1 MLPSIALARVPK
13 RKQLMRIGTFIWIA
27 VSLLATTC
35 LYAAGVTVVFVPS
48 DPASGP
54 YPSDSL
60 TVADSAQKTGRRVN
74 LPASDCAADRFGCI
88 LQPALNRLDGFN
100 PQPRIRVR
108 FSSAVNPATL
118 PNGIFFVALDNL
130 TADEIGLNKTGDTIR
145 INEVVYDPAT
155 LTAFAK
161 PDSSLD
167 QHRRYALVVTIA
179 VKDAAGDAVAAAPA
193 YVACQANPTQAGCP
207 QAADMAVIARAGI
220 SSSSVAAAT
229 VFTTASATAW
239 LERARDALAA
249 TDPAFKAGPVVDLAS
264 NPVAV
269 WHQQTGTD
277 SFTDSALPFAI
288 LQGISRIAFAT
299 YASPNYLNA
308 GQTIDM
314 PGTAA
319 ALAPATHTEQ
329 IQFNVFLPN
338 SPKPARGYPVV
349 IFGHGFS
356 SDRFSSPLAVAS
368 TFAAAG
374 YAVLGIDAVGHGF
387 GPRSSVTF
395 SGAKGQLEVPAP
407 GRGISQSSS
416 GAIAAGDGCQIL
428 IPLPVG
434 GRDCIQQTTVDLM
447 QLARTLRAGVDLDGD
462 GSVDLDGS
470 RMAYVGH
477 SLGGQYGTTFSAVDP
492 SIPVAAL
499 AGAAGTNTTITRM
512 SPSFIPSLAQYLGAV
527 APTLLNA
534 GSTFDGNWPLRNE
547 PVRVN
552 DVKGAIEVQEAFEKV
567 EWLSTAGEGLYFAPH
582 LKLSPLAGVPAKKV
596 LWQFPIGDRTNPNP
610 TETAMVRAAG
620 MQDSTRVYRTDLA
633 YAANPAVPIN
643 PHTIL
648 LDVGNAVNAPVAL
661 AAQAQVAGFVA
672 SGGASIPDPSASVAK
687 VFNVPN
693 LFEAPSTLPETL
705 NFLAFQLPALTSL
718 SISSAAAGG
727 PGFTFTLTGTGFA
740 SGSTVL
746 WNGRS
751 RTTSFSSAT
760 RLTATIPASD
770 LATAGT
776 APVTVVNPTPG
787 GGTSNAL
794 TFTITTGAFT
804 PAPAISSGGVVNAA
818 ASATQ
823 LAVAGSIASV
833 FGSNFTDSTV
843 AATSLPL
850 PATLAGVT
858 VQINGLAVPLF
869 AVSSQQI
876 NFQVPWYLQGQSQVT
891 ITILANGM
899 VSNPV
904 KTPLAPYSPGLFSTN
919 QQGTGQGVVAIGNTG
934 VIAAPLGMFPGS
946 RPVNRGETVVVY
958 CTGLGPVAAQPLTGS
973 ASAASVGATTSTT
986 PTATIGGVAAT
997 VSFSGLAPT
1006 LVGVY
1011 QVNIVVP
1018 TDTPVSD
1025 AVPLVLS
1032 IGGLDSNKVTIA
1044 VR

>member
-1 MLPSIALARVPK
+1 
-13 RKQLMRIGTFIWIA
+13 MRIGTFIWIA

>member
-1 MLPSIALARVPK
+1 
-13 RKQLMRIGTFIWIA
+13 MRIGTFIWIV
-27 VSLLATTC
+27 VSFLTTTC
-35 LYAAGVTVVFVPS
+35 LHAAGVTVVFAPS
-48 DPASGP
+48 DPALGP
-54 YPSDSL
+54 YPSDAL
-60 TVADSAQKTGRRVN
+60 TVADKAQKTGRRVN
-74 LPASDCAADRFGCI
+74 LPAPDCSVERFGCI
-88 LQPALNRLDGFN
+88 AQPALNRLDGFN
-100 PQPRIRVR
+100 PQPRIRIR
-108 FSSAVNPATL
+108 FTSAVNPSTL
-118 PNGIFFVALDNL
+118 PDGIFYVALDNL
-130 TADEIGLNKTGDTIR
+130 TTDELGLNKPGDTIR
-145 INEVVYDPAT
+145 LNEVVYDPAT
-155 LTAFAK
+155 FTAFAK
-161 PDSSLD
+161 PDTFLD
-167 QHRRYALVVTIA
+167 QHRRYALVVTVA
-179 VKDAAGDAVAAAPA
+179 VKDAVGDPVAADPA
-193 YVACQANPTQAGCP
+193 YVACKGDPTLPGCP
-207 QAADMAVIARAGI
+207 EAADMAVIGRAGI
-220 SSSSVAAAT
+220 SASSVAAAT

-239 LERARDALAA
+239 LERARDALAT
-249 TDPAFKAGPVVDLAS
+249 TDPAFKAGPVVDLTS
-264 NPVAV
+264 YPVAI
-269 WHQQTGTD
+269 WHQQTGSD

-319 ALAPATHTEQ
+319 ALAPAARTEQ
-329 IQFNVFLPN
+329 IQFNVFLPA
-338 SPKPARGYPVV
+338 SPKPAGGYPVV
-349 IFGHGFS
+349 IFGHGFT
-356 SDRFSSPLAVAS
+356 SDRFSSPLTVAS

-395 SGAKGQLEVPAP
+395 SGAKGQLEVSAP
-407 GRGISQSSS
+407 GRGISQGSS
-416 GAIAAGDGCQIL
+416 GSIAAGDGCQIL
-428 IPLPVG
+428 IPVG

-447 QLARTLRAGVDLDGD
+447 QLARTLRSGLDLDGD

-512 SPSFIPSLAQYLGAV
+512 SPNFIPGISQYLGAV

-567 EWLSTAGEGLYFAPH
+567 EWLSTAGEALYYAPH

-596 LWQFPIGDRTNPNP
+596 LWQFPIGDRSNPNP
-610 TETAMVRAAG
+610 IETAMVRAAG

-672 SGGASIPDPSASVAK
+672 SRGASIPDPSASVAK

-705 NFLAFQLPALTSL
+705 NFLAFQLPVLTSL
-718 SISSAAAGG
+718 SISSTAAGG
-727 PGFTFTLTGTGFA
+727 PSFTFTLIGTGFA

-746 WNGRS
+746 WNGRT
-751 RTTSFSSAT
+751 RPTSFSSAT

-770 LATAGT
+770 LATSDA
-776 APVTVVNPTPG
+776 ASITVVNPTPG

-794 TFTITTGAFT
+794 TFTVTTGPFT
-804 PAPAISSGGVVNAA
+804 PAPAISAGGVVSA

-823 LAVAGSIASV
+823 LAVAGSVASV

-843 AATSLPL
+843 GAASLPL
-850 PATLAGVT
+850 PTALAGVT
-858 VQINGLAVPLF
+858 VLINGLAVPLF

-876 NFQVPWYLQGQSQVT
+876 NIQVPWYLQGQSQVT
-891 ITILANGM
+891 MTILANGV
-899 VSNPV
+899 VSS
-904 KTPLAPYSPGLFSTN
+904 PLKIALPPYSPALFSTN
-919 QQGTGQGVVAIGNTG
+919 TQGNGQGVVAIGNTG
-934 VIAAPLGMFPGS
+934 IIAAPQGMFPGS
-946 RPVNRGETVVVY
+946 RPANRGESVVVY
-958 CTGLGPVAAQPLTGS
+958 GTGLGSVAAQPSTGS
-973 ASAASVGATTSTT
+973 ASASSAAATTGTI
-986 PTATIGGVAAT
+986 PRATIGGVAAQ
-997 VSFSGLAPT
+997 VLFSGLAPT

-1011 QVNIVVP
+1011 QMNIVVP
-1018 TDTPVSD
+1018 ADTPVSD
-1025 AVPLVLS
+1025 AVPIVLS
-1032 IGGLDSNKVTIA
+1032 IGGVESNKVTIA
-1044 VR
+1044 VQ

>member
-60 TVADSAQKTGRRVN
+60 TGADSAQKTGRRVN

-193 YVACQANPTQAGCP
+193 YVASPANPTQAGCP

-220 SSSSVAAAT
+220 SSSRVAAAT

-349 IFGHGFS
+349 IFGPGFS

-552 DVKGAIEVQEAFEKV
+552 DVKGAVEVQEAFEKV

-727 PGFTFTLTGTGFA
+727 PGFTFTPTGTGFA

-746 WNGRS
+746 GNGRS

-958 CTGLGPVAAQPLTGS
+958 CTGLGPVAAQPSTGS

-997 VSFSGLAPT
+997 VSLSGLAPT

>member
-1 MLPSIALARVPK
+1 M
-13 RKQLMRIGTFIWIA
+13 LMRIGTFISTA
-27 VSLLATTC
+27 ASFLTTTC

-48 DPASGP
+48 DPALGP
-54 YPSDSL
+54 YPSDAL
-60 TVADSAQKTGRRVN
+60 TVADKAQKTGSRVN
-74 LPASDCAADRFGCI
+74 LPAPDCSADRFGCI
-88 LQPALNRLDGFN
+88 AQPALNRLDGFN
-100 PQPRIRVR
+100 PQPRIRIR
-108 FSSAVNPATL
+108 FTSAVNPATL
-118 PNGIFFVALDNL
+118 PNGIFYVALDNL
-130 TADEIGLNKTGDTIR
+130 TTDEIGLNKPGETIR
-145 INEVVYDPAT
+145 LNEVVYDPAT
-155 LTAFAK
+155 LTVFAK

-167 QHRRYALVVTIA
+167 QHRRYALVVTVA
-179 VKDAAGDAVAAAPA
+179 VKDTVGDPVAAAPA
-193 YVACQANPTQAGCP
+193 YVACQGDPTLSGCP
-207 QAADMAVIARAGI
+207 QVADMAVIARAGI
-220 SSSSVAAAT
+220 PASSVAATT

-239 LERARDALAA
+239 LERARDALAT
-249 TDPAFKAGPVVDLAS
+249 TDPAFRAGPVVDLAS
-264 NPVAV
+264 YPVAI
-269 WHQQTGTD
+269 WHQQTGSD
-277 SFTDSALPFAI
+277 SFTDSALPVAI
-288 LQGISRIAFAT
+288 LQGISRLAFAT

-319 ALAPATHTEQ
+319 ALASAARTEQ
-329 IQFNVFLPN
+329 IQFNVFLPA
-338 SPKPARGYPVV
+338 SAKPAGGYPVV
-349 IFGHGFS
+349 IFGHGFTG
-356 SDRFSSPLAVAS
+356 DRFSSPLAVAS

-374 YAVLGIDAVGHGF
+374 YAVLSIDAVGHGF

-395 SGAKGQLEVPAP
+395 SGARGQLEVPAP
-407 GRGISQSSS
+407 GRGISQSST

-428 IPLPVG
+428 IPVPVG

-447 QLARTLRAGVDLDGD
+447 QLTRTLRAGVDLDGD

-477 SLGGQYGTTFSAVDP
+477 SLGGQYGTTFGAVDP
-492 SIPVAAL
+492 SIPVVAL
-499 AGAAGTNTTITRM
+499 AGAAGTNATITRM
-512 SPSFIPSLAQYLGAV
+512 SPSFIPGIAQYLGAV
-527 APTLLNA
+527 APALLNA

-552 DVKGAIEVQEAFEKV
+552 DIRGAIEVQEAFEKV
-567 EWLSTAGEGLYFAPH
+567 EWLSTAGEGLYYAPH

-596 LWQFPIGDRTNPNP
+596 LWQFPIGDRSNPNP

-620 MQDSTRVYRTDLA
+620 MQDSTRVYRTNLA
-633 YAANPAVPIN
+633 YASNPAVPIN

-705 NFLAFQLPALTSL
+705 NFLAFQLPVLMSL
-718 SISSAAAGG
+718 SISNAAAGG

-746 WNGRS
+746 WNGRA

-770 LATAGT
+770 LATAGA
-776 APVTVVNPTPG
+776 APITIMNPTPG

-794 TFTITTGAFT
+794 TFTVTTGAFT
-804 PAPAISSGGVVNAA
+804 PAPAISSGGAVSAA

-823 LAVAGSIASV
+823 LAVAGSVASV

-843 AATSLPL
+843 GATTLPL
-850 PATLAGVT
+850 PTALAGVT
-858 VQINGLAVPLF
+858 VLINDLAVPLF
-869 AVSSQQI
+869 GVSSQQI
-876 NFQVPWYLQGQSQVT
+876 NLQVPWYLQGQSQVT
-891 ITILANGM
+891 VTIVANGV
-899 VSNPV
+899 VSSPV
-904 KTPLAPYSPGLFSTN
+904 KISLAPYSPALFSTN
-919 QQGTGQGVVAIGNTG
+919 AQGNGQGVVAIGNTG
-934 VIAAPLGMFPGS
+934 MIAAPQGMFPGS
-946 RPVNRGETVVVY
+946 RPVNRGESVVVY
-958 CTGLGPVAAQPLTGS
+958 GTGLGPVAAQPFTGT
-973 ASAASVGATTSTT
+973 V
-986 PTATIGGVAAT
+986 PTATIGGVAAK

-1018 TDTPVSD
+1018 ADTPVSD
-1025 AVPLVLS
+1025 AAPLVLS
-1032 IGGLDSNKVTIA
+1032 IGGVDPNKVTIA
-1044 VR
+1044 VQ

>member
-1 MLPSIALARVPK
+1 
-13 RKQLMRIGTFIWIA
+13 MRIGTFIWIA

-876 NFQVPWYLQGQSQVT
+876 NFQVPWCLQGQSQVT

-986 PTATIGGVAAT
+986 PTAKIGGVAAT

-1025 AVPLVLS
+1025 AVPFVLS

>member
-100 PQPRIRVR
+100 PKPRSRFL

-220 SSSSVAAAT
+220 SSSSVAAATVFTTASATAWLERARDALAATDPAFKAGPVVDLASNPVAVWHQQTAT

-512 SPSFIPSLAQYLGAV
+512 SPSFIPSLAQYLGTV

-552 DVKGAIEVQEAFEKV
+552 DGKGAIEVQEAFEKV

-648 LDVGNAVNAPVAL
+648 LDVGNAVSAPVAL
-661 AAQAQVAGFVA
+661 AAHAQVAGFVA

-727 PGFTFTLTGTGFA
+727 PGFTFTPTGTGFA

-746 WNGRS
+746 GNGRS

-804 PAPAISSGGVVNAA
+804 PAPAISSGGVVNAE
-818 ASATQ
+818 
-823 LAVAGSIASV
+823 
-833 FGSNFTDSTV
+833 
-843 AATSLPL
+843 
-850 PATLAGVT
+850 
-858 VQINGLAVPLF
+858 
-869 AVSSQQI
+869 
-876 NFQVPWYLQGQSQVT
+876 
-891 ITILANGM
+891 
-899 VSNPV
+899 
-904 KTPLAPYSPGLFSTN
+904 
-919 QQGTGQGVVAIGNTG
+919 IG
-934 VIAAPLGMFPGS
+934 
-946 RPVNRGETVVVY
+946 
-958 CTGLGPVAAQPLTGS
+958 
-973 ASAASVGATTSTT
+973 
-986 PTATIGGVAAT
+986 
-997 VSFSGLAPT
+997 
-1006 LVGVY
+1006 
-1011 QVNIVVP
+1011 
-1018 TDTPVSD
+1018 
-1025 AVPLVLS
+1025 
-1032 IGGLDSNKVTIA
+1032 
-1044 VR
+1044 

>member
-986 PTATIGGVAAT
+986 PTAKIGGVAAT

-1025 AVPLVLS
+1025 AVPFVLS